1 MDWHFH
7 FPNRVAPDGS
17 GPKVE
22 FADIGCGFG
31 GLLFHLAPIFPDT
44 LMVGMEIRTSVTQY
58 VYDKVQA
65 LRAASRMKLIKDGEA
80 ICPANNDVH
89 LTAEATTKQ
98 DVQDDHR
105 DVNEEE
111 GEEEEETEAQI
122 NSMLLNEAPQIKGNY
137 DNISALRANAMKFL
151 PNFFSRGQLTKLF
164 FLHPDPH
171 FKQRKSKNRIISP
184 TLLAEYAYIL
194 RPGGILYTITDV
206 EDLHLWMIKH
216 LNAFPLFQIVS
227 DKDLQGDVCVDAVWN
242 ATEEG
247 KKVIRNK
254 GEKWFAA
261 FRRIE
266 DEFGQDEIL

>member
-7 FPNRVAPDGS
+7 FANRVASDGS

-31 GLLFHLAPIFPDT
+31 GLIFHLAPLFPDT

-65 LRAASRMKLIKDGEA
+65 LRAASRMNLIKD
-80 ICPANNDVH
+80 
-89 LTAEATTKQ
+89 AEADVSETIKDSANSTTSTIA
-98 DVQDDHR
+98 
-105 DVNEEE
+105 NEETQQ
-111 GEEEEETEAQI
+111 GDEEKEEKTEAQI
-122 NSMLLNEAPQIKGNY
+122 NTMLISKAHQIKGNY
-137 DNISALRANAMKFL
+137 DNISALRVNAMKFL
-151 PNFFSRGQLTKLF
+151 PNFFSRGQLSKLF

-171 FKQRKSKNRIISP
+171 FKNRKSKNRIISP
-184 TLLAEYAYIL
+184 TLLAEYSYIL
-194 RPGGILYTITDV
+194 KPGGILYTITDV
-206 EDLHLWMIKH
+206 EDLHLWMVKH
-216 LNAFPLFQIVS
+216 LEAFPLFKKLS
-227 DKDLQGDVCVDAVWN
+227 EKDLQGDVCVDAVWN

-266 DEFGQDEIL
+266 DEFGQDEIQ